1 MAIGKLL
8 PVLLRRYAPAHRPDR
23 RFAAGELGH
32 LGRIR
37 LFTPIRLEIIRGL
50 VTPPLPFAEAE
61 RKADPN
67 GIKHNTVPCKLPT
80 AQIEFSHGL
89 TPRLG
94 FGHLEPEPAGA
105 ALTERFFQ
113 FGKDSLELTQQRPGW
128 IDDQEPGGGER

>member
-23 RFAAGELGH
+23 GFAAGELGH

-67 GIKHNTVPCKLPT
+67 GLKHNTVVGKLPT
-80 AQIEFSHGL
+80 TQIGL
-89 TPRLG
+89 FAAPRAPSTWLR
-94 FGHLEPEPAGA
+94 FRRFKPEPAGA
-105 ALTERFFQ
+105 APAEWLFK
-113 FGKDSLELTQQRPGW
+113 FGNDCPEFIHK
-128 IDDQEPGGGER
+128 